1 MTRYLQMLAWAVD
14 SANELNRGST
24 QYHPATITHLVQ
36 WHGQLAYLHSAY
48 ELKRINA

>member
-1 MTRYLQMLAWAVD
+1 MRPSL
-14 SANELNRGST
+14 
-24 QYHPATITHLVQ
+24 HPQRMFDYWQATITHLVQ